1 MSKRKRNYIEFFIV
15 LIVFIAI
22 IFIFDLPRV
31 NFITIGVIAAIS
43 IFFYEVFR
51 TKR

>member
-15 LIVFIAI
+15 LIVFTLI
-22 IFIFDLPRV
+22 IFIFDLPKT
-31 NFITIGVIAAIS
+31 NFITIGVIAAIN
-43 IFFYEVFR
+43 ILFYEIFR

>member
-1 MSKRKRNYIEFFIV
+1 MGKRKRNYIEVIIV
-15 LIVFIAI
+15 LIVFTAI
-22 IFIFDLPRV
+22 IFIFDLPKT

-43 IFFYEVFR
+43 ILFYEVFR